1 MPKNSQRKIVYLAS
15 LMGVL
20 TLTSALLL
28 ALAPPPLKS
37 DGNYENLW
45 AADASGGDA
54 TNDLAQTIFATR
66 VEAKP
71 GAWKYIYIHDSAGQ
85 PWQNAGVGDHFL
97 VASGFGRPDG
107 QIVMTQ
113 RWNNQNPA
121 AASQGVSKIDPACI
135 SICVAGDFN
144 SKKPTGAQVRRLTE
158 LVSALQTQLGIG
170 GDCVYLLPDAAGA
183 AGIGKDFPVSDVR
196 QEILP

>member
-1 MPKNSQRKIVYLAS
+1 MAKYSQRKIVYLAS

-37 DGNYENLW
+37 EGNLQNLW
-45 AADASGGDA
+45 AADATGGDA
-54 TNDLAQTIFATR
+54 ANDLAQTIFATH
-66 VEAKP
+66 VEARP

-85 PWQNAGVGDHFL
+85 PWQYAGAGDHFL

-113 RWNNQNPA
+113 RWNNQTTA
-121 AASQGVSKIDPACI
+121 AAEAGVSKIDPACI
-135 SICVAGDFN
+135 SICVSGDFAAK
-144 SKKPTGAQVRRLTE
+144 SPTNAQMRRLTE

-170 GDCVYLLPDAAGA
+170 GDSVYLMPDAAGA
-183 AGIGKDFPVSDVR
+183 AGVGKEFPVSQLR